1 MNGQIILVGSLA
13 YYASEIAPTL
23 ATRWSSRSITL
34 ENSIDFALKESS
46 HWRTPNDD
54 SSLLD
59 ENDDDLED
67 DDDDND
73 YNGRRLPAYLHIE
86 GRFLY
91 KSEVCSFVC
100 SRVGLLLCLTNWI
113 HFCRVPRVSNENDD
127 DLEDDDDDNYYNGRR
142 LPAYLH
148 IEGWCLYELGLIL
161 QSAS

>member
-1 MNGQIILVGSLA
+1 MVNLNEVHWLSQIQRSNLAADMNGQIILVGSLA

-86 GRFLY
+86 GWFLF
-91 KSEVCSFVC
+91 KIEVCTVIF
-100 SRVGLLLCLTNWI
+100 I
-113 HFCRVPRVSNENDD
+113 
-127 DLEDDDDDNYYNGRR
+127 
-142 LPAYLH
+142 LPH
-148 IEGWCLYELGLIL
+148 GMGIQGMR
-161 QSAS
+161 

>member
-1 MNGQIILVGSLA
+1 MNGQIILAGSLA

-54 SSLLD
+54 SSLELLLD

-86 GRFLY
+86 GWLLY
-91 KSEVCSFVC
+91 KIESE
-100 SRVGLLLCLTNWI
+100 
-113 HFCRVPRVSNENDD
+113 
-127 DLEDDDDDNYYNGRR
+127 
-142 LPAYLH
+142 
-148 IEGWCLYELGLIL
+148 IL
-161 QSAS
+161 QTAIWSLYVIVILSHGMGISTVVSVSIVQPSINLEFLCTYKTLKMSLYNLF

>member
-1 MNGQIILVGSLA
+1 MDMQLSRDNLNEVHWLSQVQRSNLDADMNGQIILVGSLA

-54 SSLLD
+54 SSLELLLD

-73 YNGRRLPAYLHIE
+73 YNGRRLPAYLHIGGWTRCKFALE
-86 GRFLY
+86 FL
-91 KSEVCSFVC
+91 K
-100 SRVGLLLCLTNWI
+100 
-113 HFCRVPRVSNENDD
+113 P
-127 DLEDDDDDNYYNGRR
+127 
-142 LPAYLH
+142 
-148 IEGWCLYELGLIL
+148 
-161 QSAS
+161 

>member
-1 MNGQIILVGSLA
+1 MDNLNELHWLSQVQRSNLDADMNGQIILVGSLA

-73 YNGRRLPAYLHIE
+73 YNGRRLPAYLHIR
-86 GRFLY
+86 GWTCCKFA
-91 KSEVCSFVC
+91 
-100 SRVGLLLCLTNWI
+100 
-113 HFCRVPRVSNENDD
+113 
-127 DLEDDDDDNYYNGRR
+127 LEFFES
-142 LPAYLH
+142 L
-148 IEGWCLYELGLIL
+148 E
-161 QSAS
+161 

>member
-1 MNGQIILVGSLA
+1 MIITVNYPGKFHRFLFCQGFKKSHLASYPLVQKGNLDADMNRQIILVGSLA

-54 SSLLD
+54 SSLELLLD

-73 YNGRRLPAYLHIE
+73 YNGRRLPTWTMGSNSLLNSIE
-86 GRFLY
+86 
-91 KSEVCSFVC
+91 S
-100 SRVGLLLCLTNWI
+100 LTNTTGI
-113 HFCRVPRVSNENDD
+113 VNLNDCSS
-127 DLEDDDDDNYYNGRR
+127 LK
-142 LPAYLH
+142 LV
-148 IEGWCLYELGLIL
+148 
-161 QSAS
+161 